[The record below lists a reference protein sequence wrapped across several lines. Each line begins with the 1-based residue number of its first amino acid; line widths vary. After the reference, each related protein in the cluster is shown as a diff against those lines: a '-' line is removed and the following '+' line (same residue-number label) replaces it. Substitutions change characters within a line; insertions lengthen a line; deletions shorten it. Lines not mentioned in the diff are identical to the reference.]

1 MEPIQLTDEQKK
13 MLAWIERAGAVSPSQ
28 LAAQT
33 KTLPQE
39 VWAML
44 NQLAELGLVV
54 MREDPDS
61 VDGVLV
67 FVSMTTMQQRQQQ
80 IKKE

>member
-1 MEPIQLTDEQKK
+1 MEPTQLTDEQKK

-39 VWAML
+39 VWTML

-67 FVSMTTMQQRQQQ
+67 FVSMTTMQQQM
-80 IKKE
+80 KKG